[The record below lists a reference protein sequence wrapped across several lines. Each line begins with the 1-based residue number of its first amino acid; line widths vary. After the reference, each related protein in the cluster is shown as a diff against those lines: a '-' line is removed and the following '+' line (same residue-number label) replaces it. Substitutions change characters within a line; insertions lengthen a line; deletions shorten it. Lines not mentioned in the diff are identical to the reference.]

1 MTDTIPTLGQLI
13 LASGRSYRDLA
24 EASHLSKSRI
34 GQMAADQIRQ
44 LPGVDTIANLA
55 AALGIPADDVE
66 AAALQTISREHG
78 PILSTARRLAHLDPR
93 SRRIINA
100 VLRALEEEA

>member
-1 MTDTIPTLGQLI
+1 MTDPTPTLGQLI
-13 LASGRSYRDLA
+13 LTSGRSYRHLA

-44 LPGVDTIANLA
+44 LPGPDTITNLA
-55 AALGIPADDVE
+55 NALGIPADDVE

-78 PILSTARRLAHLDPR
+78 PLLTTARRLAQLDPR
-93 SRRIINA
+93 SRRVINA
-100 VLRALEEEA
+100 VLRALEEEQ

>member
-1 MTDTIPTLGQLI
+1 MTDPTPTLGQLI
-13 LASGRSYRDLA
+13 LTSGRSYRHLA

-44 LPGVDTIANLA
+44 LPGPDTITNLA
-55 AALGIPADDVE
+55 N
-66 AAALQTISREHG
+66 ALQTISREHG
-78 PILSTARRLAHLDPR
+78 PLLTTARRLAQLDPR

-100 VLRALEEEA
+100 VLRALEEEQ

>member
-13 LASGRSYRDLA
+13 LTSGRSYRDLA

-44 LPGVDTIANLA
+44 LPGVETIANLA
-55 AALGIPADDVE
+55 AGLGIPADDVE

-93 SRRIINA
+93 GRRIVNA

>member
-66 AAALQTISREHG
+66 AAAIQTISREHG

-93 SRRIINA
+93 GRRIINA

>member
-1 MTDTIPTLGQLI
+1 MTDPTPTLGQLI
-13 LASGRSYRDLA
+13 LTSGRSYRDLA

-55 AALGIPADDVE
+55 TALGIPAEDVE

-78 PILSTARRLAHLDPR
+78 PLLTVARRVAQLDPR
-93 SRRIINA
+93 GRRIVNA
-100 VLRALEEEA
+100 VLRALEEEQ

>member
-93 SRRIINA
+93 GRRIVNA
-100 VLRALEEEA
+100 VLRALADEA

>member
-1 MTDTIPTLGQLI
+1 MTDPTPTLGQLI
-13 LASGRSYRDLA
+13 LTSGRSYRDLA

-93 SRRIINA
+93 GRRIINA